1 MMKSLER
8 LISCMVAELSDHVN
22 MSDAQFL
29 DAIKV
34 YDSRAELILNSGP
47 QDVFWTNLEVYNGA
61 RSTFLSERR
70 ELTGFTI

>member
-22 MSDAQFL
+22 MSDATFL

-34 YDSRAELILNSGP
+34 FDGRAELILRNGNRS
-47 QDVFWTNLEVYNGA
+47 DFWSDLALYNEA
-61 RSTFLSERR
+61 RSKFLSERL
-70 ELTGFTI
+70 EHTGFTI